1 MAEPRALR
9 WPIGLLLLASC
20 TGQFGDLPANGDDD
34 GDGEATAPLCDA
46 IEPGESPLRRMTR
59 VEYDNTIFD
68 LLGDDSRPARGFVP
82 EEESLGFNNQ
92 AAALVVS
99 PLLAEQYMTAA
110 EGIAARAVGKLLGG
124 APACREAAAG
134 AACRGEIAALVASL
148 GKRAF
153 RRPLADDEIAE
164 FAALFDRGLD
174 LGETPD
180 DASTGLALVVQ
191 AMLQSP
197 HFLYRVEF
205 GMPDPAE
212 GDVVPLTSYEIA
224 SRLSYLLWGTMP
236 DDALFAAAEQGALGT
251 GAEIE
256 AQARRMLADP
266 RAREAVKN
274 FHRQWLGLSKI
285 DEIAAG
291 GRDPELYPEYRDE
304 LLPLFQTETEAFL
317 DHAIF
322 EEDASVS
329 TLFTA
334 SYSMMNRELAELYGV
349 KGPKGEAFERVELDP
364 SQRAGFLTHAGLLSL
379 YAKPNRSSPVH
390 RGRFVRQS
398 LLCQIPPPP
407 PDVVPEPPM
416 VDRTKTTREQF
427 SQHVSDPGCRSCH
440 TLLDPIGFGFE
451 HYDALGR
458 WRDAENGIPVDASGE
473 LTQTD
478 TDGPFDGAV
487 ELAHRLAES
496 EQVRA
501 CVVKQWFRFGYGR
514 AEQREDACSLS
525 QATQAFEASR
535 YNIRAL
541 LVALT
546 QTDAFRYRR
555 AIYVGGDVGGDA
567 GSRAAD
573 DTGSAAEGAPG
584 GEP

>member
-1 MAEPRALR
+1 
-9 WPIGLLLLASC
+9 
-20 TGQFGDLPANGDDD
+20 
-34 GDGEATAPLCDA
+34 
-46 IEPGESPLRRMTR
+46 
-59 VEYDNTIFD
+59 V
-68 LLGDDSRPARGFVP
+68 
-82 EEESLGFNNQ
+82 
-92 AAALVVS
+92 
-99 PLLAEQYMTAA
+99 
-110 EGIAARAVGKLLGG
+110 
-124 APACREAAAG
+124 
-134 AACRGEIAALVASL
+134 AALVASF

-153 RRPLADDEIAE
+153 RRPLAEDEIAD
-164 FAALFDRGLD
+164 FVALFRRGIA
-174 LGETPD
+174 LGDTPD
-180 DASTGLALVVQ
+180 DASTGLALVLQ

-197 HFLYRVEF
+197 HFLYRVEL
-205 GMPDPAE
+205 GMPDPVE
-212 GDVVPLTSYEIA
+212 DDVVPLTSYEIA

-236 DDALFAAAEQGALGT
+236 DGALFAAAERGALGT
-251 GAEIE
+251 AAEIE
-256 AQARRMLADP
+256 AQARRMLEDP
-266 RAREAVKN
+266 RAREAVKS
-274 FHRQWLGLSKI
+274 FHRQWLGLAKI

-291 GRDPELYPEYRDE
+291 GKDPKLYPEYKDE
-304 LLPLFQTETEAFL
+304 LLPLFQAETEAFL

-322 EEDASVS
+322 EQDASVS
-329 TLFTA
+329 ALFTA
-334 SYSMMNRELAELYGV
+334 PYSMMNRELAAFYGV
-349 KGPKGEAFERVELDP
+349 EGGPKGDAFERVELDP
-364 SQRAGFLTHAGLLSL
+364 SQRAGFVTHAGLLAL

-416 VDRTKTTREQF
+416 VDPTKTTREQF
-427 SQHVSDPGCRSCH
+427 AQHTSDPGCKSCH

-478 TDGPFDGAV
+478 IDGPFDGAV
-487 ELAHRLAES
+487 ELAHRLAQS

-514 AEQREDACSLS
+514 AEQSEDGCSLA
-525 QATQAFEASR
+525 QATRAFEASG

-555 AIYVGGDVGGDA
+555 MI
-567 GSRAAD
+567 RAP
-573 DTGSAAEGAPG
+573 GAAEGGAE

>member
-9 WPIGLLLLASC
+9 WPIGLLLFSAC
-20 TGQFGDLPANGDDD
+20 TGQFGDLPTTGGDED
-34 GDGEATAPLCDA
+34 EEVESPLCTS

-59 VEYDNTIFD
+59 LEYDNTVFD
-68 LLGDDSRPARGFVP
+68 LLGDDSRPASGFAR

-99 PLLAEQYMTAA
+99 PLLAEQYMIAS
-110 EGIAARAVGKLLGG
+110 EGIAARASGKLLAEVPSCLG
-124 APACREAAAG
+124 AAGG
-134 AACRGEIAALVASL
+134 AACRDELRAFIASF

-164 FAALFDRGLD
+164 LEALFQRGTA
-174 LGETPD
+174 LGEVEG
-180 DASTGLALVVQ
+180 DARTGLELVLQ

-197 HFLYRVEF
+197 HFLYRVEL
-205 GMPDPAE
+205 GMPDPVE
-212 GDVVPLTSYEIA
+212 GDVVPLTPYEIA

-236 DDALFAAAEQGALGT
+236 DDALFAAAERGELAT
-251 GAEIE
+251 AEQIK
-256 AQARRMLADP
+256 AQAERMLEDD

-274 FHRQWLGLSKI
+274 FHRQWLGLAKI

-291 GRDPELYPEYRDE
+291 GKDPSLYPDYRDE
-304 LLPLFQTETEAFL
+304 LLPLFQAETEAFL

-322 EEDASVS
+322 VDDASV
-329 TLFTA
+329 TELFTA
-334 SYSMMNRELAELYGV
+334 PYSMMNRELAEFYGIEG
-349 KGPKGEAFERVELDP
+349 GPKGSAFERVELDP
-364 SQRAGFLTHAGLLSL
+364 SQRAGFLTHAGLLAL

-407 PDVVPEPPM
+407 PDMVPEPPM
-416 VDRTKTTREQF
+416 VDPTKTTREQF
-427 SQHVSDPGCRSCH
+427 AQHVSDPNCRSCH
-440 TLLDPIGFGFE
+440 AMLDPIGFGFE

-458 WRDAENGIPVDASGE
+458 WRDRENGIPIDASGE

-478 TDGPFDGAV
+478 VDGPFDGAV
-487 ELAHRLAES
+487 ELAHRLAQS

-514 AEQREDACSLS
+514 AEQREDACSVA
-525 QATQAFEASR
+525 QVNQAFEASR
-535 YNIRAL
+535 FNIKAL

-546 QTDAFRYRR
+546 QTDAFRYRH
-555 AIYVGGDVGGDA
+555 AVV
-567 GSRAAD
+567 
-573 DTGSAAEGAPG
+573 AEG
-584 GEP
+584 EL

>member
-20 TGQFGDLPANGDDD
+20 SGQFGELPAHDGD
-34 GDGEATAPLCDA
+34 DGEATAPLCTA

-59 VEYDNTIFD
+59 VEYDNTIAD
-68 LLGDDSRPARGFVP
+68 LLGDETRPARGFVP

-99 PLLAEQYMTAA
+99 PLLAEQYMAAA
-110 EGIAARAVGKLLGG
+110 EGIAERAAGKLLGE
-124 APACREAAAG
+124 APACREAAGG
-134 AACRGEIAALVASL
+134 AACREEIAALVASL

-153 RRPLADDEIAE
+153 RRPLAEDEIDD
-164 FAALFDRGLD
+164 FVALFQRGIA
-174 LGETPD
+174 LGDAPD
-180 DASTGLALVVQ
+180 DAPTGLALVVQ

-197 HFLYRVEF
+197 HFLYRVEL
-205 GMPDPAE
+205 GMPDPVE
-212 GDVVPLTSYEIA
+212 GDVVQLTSYEVA

-236 DDALFAAAEQGALGT
+236 DDALFTAAERGALGT
-251 GAEIE
+251 AAEIE
-256 AQARRMLADP
+256 AQARRMLEDP

-274 FHRQWLGLSKI
+274 FHRQWLGLAKI
-285 DEIAAG
+285 DEVAAG
-291 GRDPELYPEYRDE
+291 GKDPELYPEYRDE
-304 LLPLFQTETEAFL
+304 LLSLFQAETEAFL

-322 EEDASVS
+322 EEDASVT

-334 SYSMMNRELAELYGV
+334 PYSMMNRELAEFYGV
-349 KGPKGEAFERVELDP
+349 EGGPRGDAFERVALDP
-364 SQRAGFLTHAGLLSL
+364 SQRAGFVTHAGLLSL

-416 VDRTKTTREQF
+416 VDPTKTTREQF

-440 TLLDPIGFGFE
+440 ALLDPIGFGFE

-478 TDGPFDGAV
+478 VDGPFDGAV

-501 CVVKQWFRFGYGR
+501 CVVKQWFRFGQGR
-514 AEQREDACSLS
+514 AEQGEDACSLS
-525 QATQAFEASR
+525 QATQAFEASG
-535 YNIRAL
+535 YNIKAL

-555 AIYVGGDVGGDA
+555 AIVAPSAEGG
-567 GSRAAD
+567 
-573 DTGSAAEGAPG
+573 AAEG
-584 GEP
+584 EP

>member
-1 MAEPRALR
+1 MADPRALR
-9 WPIGLLLLASC
+9 WPIGLLLFASC
-20 TGQFGDLPANGDDD
+20 TGQFGDLPTHHDEED
-34 GDGEATAPLCDA
+34 GGGEAAAPLCTT

-59 VEYDNTIFD
+59 AEYDNTIFD

-99 PLLAEQYMTAA
+99 PLLAEQYMFAA
-110 EGIAARAVGKLLGG
+110 ESIAERAVDRLLDEVPSCRGAAESDACRAEVEAFIAAF
-124 APACREAAAG
+124 
-134 AACRGEIAALVASL
+134 
-148 GKRAF
+148 GKRAY
-153 RRPLADDEIAE
+153 RRPLAADEVTELAE
-164 FAALFDRGLD
+164 LFEQGLTLSEASNDARTAL
-174 LGETPD
+174 
-180 DASTGLALVVQ
+180 SLVVQ

-205 GMPDPAE
+205 GMPDPVE
-212 GDVVPLTSYEIA
+212 GDVVPLTPYEIA

-236 DDALFAAAEQGALGT
+236 DEELFAAAERGALST
-251 GAEIE
+251 AAEIE
-256 AQARRMLADP
+256 AQARRMLEDP
-266 RAREAVKN
+266 RAREAVKS
-274 FHRQWLGLSKI
+274 FHRQWLGLEKI
-285 DEIAAG
+285 HEIAAG
-291 GRDPELYPEYRDE
+291 GKDPELYPDYRDE
-304 LLPLFQTETEAFL
+304 LLPLFQAETEAFL
-317 DHAIF
+317 EHAIF
-322 EEDASVS
+322 EQDASVT

-334 SYSMMNRELAELYGV
+334 SYSMMNRELAAFYGIEG
-349 KGPKGEAFERVELDP
+349 GPRGDAFERVELDP
-364 SQRAGFLTHAGLLSL
+364 SQRAGFITHAGLLAL

-416 VDRTKTTREQF
+416 VDPTKTTREQF
-427 SQHVSDPGCRSCH
+427 SQHVADAGCRSCH
-440 TLLDPIGFGFE
+440 KLLDPIGFGFE

-458 WRDAENGIPVDASGE
+458 WRDTENGIPVDASGE

-478 TDGPFDGAV
+478 VDGPFDGAV
-487 ELAHRLAES
+487 ELAHRLAAS

-501 CVVKQWFRFGYGR
+501 CVVKQWFRFGHGR
-514 AEQREDACSLS
+514 AEQSADRCSLA
-525 QATQAFEASR
+525 QATEAFEASN
-535 YNIRAL
+535 YNIKAL

-555 AIYVGGDVGGDA
+555 MIKA
-567 GSRAAD
+567 SEAAPS
-573 DTGSAAEGAPG
+573 GPE

>member
-20 TGQFGDLPANGDDD
+20 SGQFGDLPADD
-34 GDGEATAPLCDA
+34 GGGEATAPLCTTV
-46 IEPGESPLRRMTR
+46 EPGESPLRRMTR
-59 VEYDNTIFD
+59 VEYDNTVFD

-110 EGIAARAVGKLLGG
+110 EGVAERATGKLLGE

-153 RRPLADDEIAE
+153 RRPLADDEVAELVELFQRGIA
-164 FAALFDRGLD
+164 
-174 LGETPD
+174 LGEAPD

-197 HFLYRVEF
+197 HFLYRVEL
-205 GMPDPAE
+205 GMPDPVE
-212 GDVVPLTSYEIA
+212 GDVVPLSSYEIA

-236 DDALFAAAEQGALGT
+236 DDALFAAADRGELGT
-251 GAEIE
+251 AAEIE
-256 AQARRMLADP
+256 AQARRMLESP

-274 FHRQWLGLSKI
+274 FHRQWLGLADI

-291 GRDPELYPEYRDE
+291 GKDPALYPEYRDE
-304 LLPLFQTETEAFL
+304 LLPLFQAETEAFL

-322 EEDASVS
+322 EEDASVGA
-329 TLFTA
+329 LFTA
-334 SYSMMNRELAELYGV
+334 PYSMMNRELAEFYGV
-349 KGPKGEAFERVELDP
+349 EGPRGEAFERVALDP
-364 SQRAGFLTHAGLLSL
+364 SQRAGFVTHAGLLAL
-379 YAKPNRSSPVH
+379 YAKPDRSSPVH

-416 VDRTKTTREQF
+416 VDPTKTTREQF
-427 SQHVSDPGCRSCH
+427 SQHVSDAGCRSCH
-440 TLLDPIGFGFE
+440 ALLDPIGFGFE

-458 WRDAENGIPVDASGE
+458 WRATENGLPVDASGE

-478 TDGPFDGAV
+478 IDGPFDGAV

-514 AEQREDACSLS
+514 AEQSEDACSLS
-525 QATQAFEASR
+525 QATQAFEASGH
-535 YNIRAL
+535 NIKAL

-555 AIYVGGDVGGDA
+555 MIAAGG
-567 GSRAAD
+567 AD
-573 DTGSAAEGAPG
+573 GAAAEG
-584 GEP
+584 EP

>member
-20 TGQFGDLPANGDDD
+20 SGQFGDLPADD
-34 GDGEATAPLCDA
+34 GGGEATAPLCTTV
-46 IEPGESPLRRMTR
+46 EPGESPLRRMTR
-59 VEYDNTIFD
+59 VEYDNTVFD
-68 LLGDDSRPARGFVP
+68 LLGDDSRPARSFVP

-110 EGIAARAVGKLLGG
+110 EGIAGRAAGKLLGE

-134 AACRGEIAALVASL
+134 AACRGEVAALVASL

-153 RRPLADDEIAE
+153 RRPLAEDEVAGFVELFQRGIA
-164 FAALFDRGLD
+164 
-174 LGETPD
+174 LGEAPD

-197 HFLYRVEF
+197 HFLYRVEL
-205 GMPDPAE
+205 GMPDPVE
-212 GDVVPLTSYEIA
+212 GDVVQLSSYEIA

-236 DDALFAAAEQGALGT
+236 DDALFAAADRGELGT
-251 GAEIE
+251 AAEIE
-256 AQARRMLADP
+256 AQARRMLESP

-274 FHRQWLGLSKI
+274 FHRQWLGLADI

-291 GRDPELYPEYRDE
+291 GKDPALYPEYRDE
-304 LLPLFQTETEAFL
+304 LLPLFQAETEAFL

-322 EEDASVS
+322 EQDASVGA
-329 TLFTA
+329 LFTA
-334 SYSMMNRELAELYGV
+334 PYSMMNRELAEFYGV
-349 KGPKGEAFERVELDP
+349 EGPRGEAFERVALDP
-364 SQRAGFLTHAGLLSL
+364 SQRAGFVTHAGLLAL
-379 YAKPNRSSPVH
+379 YAKPDRSSPVH

-416 VDRTKTTREQF
+416 VDPTKTTREQF
-427 SQHVSDPGCRSCH
+427 SQHVSDAGCRSCH
-440 TLLDPIGFGFE
+440 ALLDPIGFGFE

-458 WRDAENGIPVDASGE
+458 WRDTENGIPVDASGE

-478 TDGPFDGAV
+478 IDGPFDGAV

-514 AEQREDACSLS
+514 AEQSEDACSLS
-525 QATQAFEASR
+525 QATQAFEASGH
-535 YNIRAL
+535 NIKAL

-555 AIYVGGDVGGDA
+555 MIAAGG
-567 GSRAAD
+567 AD
-573 DTGSAAEGAPG
+573 GAAAEG
-584 GEP
+584 EP

>member
-20 TGQFGDLPANGDDD
+20 SGQFGDLPATDDDD
-34 GDGEATAPLCDA
+34 GGEATAPLCA
-46 IEPGESPLRRMTR
+46 SIEPGESPLRRMTR
-59 VEYDNTIFD
+59 VEYDNTILD
-68 LLGDDSRPARGFVP
+68 LLGDDSHPARGFVP

-110 EGIAARAVGKLLGG
+110 EGIAARAAGKLLGE
-124 APACREAAAG
+124 APSCSGAAAG
-134 AACRGEIAALVASL
+134 AACRGEIAALIASL

-153 RRPLADDEIAE
+153 RRPLAEDEIAE
-164 FAALFDRGLD
+164 LTALFDRGLG
-174 LGETPD
+174 LGDTPD
-180 DASTGLALVVQ
+180 DASTGLSLVVQ

-197 HFLYRVEF
+197 HFLYRVEL
-205 GMPDPAE
+205 GMPDPVE

-236 DDALFAAAEQGALGT
+236 DDALFAAAEAGALGT
-251 GAEIE
+251 AAEIE
-256 AQARRMLADP
+256 AQARRMLDDP

-304 LLPLFQTETEAFL
+304 LLPLFQAETEAFL

-334 SYSMMNRELAELYGV
+334 SYSVMNRELAELYGV
-349 KGPKGEAFERVELDP
+349 EGGPKGEAFERVELDP

-440 TLLDPIGFGFE
+440 ALLDPIGFGFE

-478 TDGPFDGAV
+478 IDGPFDGAV
-487 ELAHRLAES
+487 ELARRLAES

-525 QATQAFEASR
+525 QATEAFEASR

-555 AIYVGGDVGGDA
+555 EINVGGNVGDDA
-567 GSRAAD
+567 GGASER
-573 DTGSAAEGAPG
+573 APG

>member
-20 TGQFGDLPANGDDD
+20 SGQFGDLPADD
-34 GDGEATAPLCDA
+34 GGGEATAPLCTTV
-46 IEPGESPLRRMTR
+46 EPGESPLRRMTR

-110 EGIAARAVGKLLGG
+110 EAIAGRATGKLLGE

-153 RRPLADDEIAE
+153 RRPLAEDEVASFVELFQRGIA
-164 FAALFDRGLD
+164 
-174 LGETPD
+174 LGDAPD

-197 HFLYRVEF
+197 HFLYRVEL
-205 GMPDPAE
+205 GMPDPVE
-212 GDVVPLTSYEIA
+212 GDVVPLSSYETA

-236 DDALFAAAEQGALGT
+236 DDALFAAADRGELGT
-251 GAEIE
+251 AAEIE
-256 AQARRMLADP
+256 AQARRMLESP

-274 FHRQWLGLSKI
+274 FHRQWLGLADI

-291 GRDPELYPEYRDE
+291 GKDPELYPEYRDE
-304 LLPLFQTETEAFL
+304 LLPLFQAETEAFL

-329 TLFTA
+329 VLFTA
-334 SYSMMNRELAELYGV
+334 PYSMMNRELAEFYGV
-349 KGPKGEAFERVELDP
+349 EGPRGEAFERVALDP
-364 SQRAGFLTHAGLLSL
+364 SQRAGFVTHAGLLAL
-379 YAKPNRSSPVH
+379 YAKPDRSSPVH

-416 VDRTKTTREQF
+416 VDPTKTTREQF
-427 SQHVSDPGCRSCH
+427 SQHVSDSGCRSCH
-440 TLLDPIGFGFE
+440 ALLDPIGFGFE

-458 WRDAENGIPVDASGE
+458 WRDTENGIPVDASGE

-478 TDGPFDGAV
+478 IDGPFDGAV

-514 AEQREDACSLS
+514 AEQSEDACSLS
-525 QATQAFEASR
+525 QATQAFEASGH
-535 YNIRAL
+535 NIKAL

-555 AIYVGGDVGGDA
+555 MIAAGG
-567 GSRAAD
+567 AD
-573 DTGSAAEGAPG
+573 GAAAEG
-584 GEP
+584 EP

>member
-1 MAEPRALR
+1 MAEPRSLR

-20 TGQFGDLPANGDDD
+20 TGQYGDLPAHE
-34 GDGEATAPLCDA
+34 GDGEATAPLCTG

-59 VEYDNTIFD
+59 AEYDNTIFD
-68 LLGDDSRPARGFVP
+68 LLGDDSRPARDFVP

-110 EGIAARAVGKLLGG
+110 EGVAARAVGKLVRE
-124 APACREAAAG
+124 APACLEAAAG
-134 AACRGEIAALVASL
+134 EACRGEVAALVASF
-148 GKRAF
+148 GERAF
-153 RRPLADDEIAE
+153 RRPLAEDEIAD
-164 FAALFDRGLD
+164 FVALFRRGIA
-174 LGETPD
+174 LGDTPD
-180 DASTGLALVVQ
+180 DASTGLALVLQ

-197 HFLYRVEF
+197 HFLYRVEL
-205 GMPDPAE
+205 GMPDPVEA
-212 GDVVPLTSYEIA
+212 DVVPLTSYEIA

-236 DDALFAAAEQGALGT
+236 DGALFAAAERGALGT
-251 GAEIE
+251 AAEIE
-256 AQARRMLADP
+256 AQARRMLEDP
-266 RAREAVKN
+266 RAREAVKS
-274 FHRQWLGLSKI
+274 FHRQWLGLAKI

-291 GRDPELYPEYRDE
+291 GKDPKLYPEYKDE
-304 LLPLFQTETEAFL
+304 LLPLFQAETEAFL

-322 EEDASVS
+322 EQDASVS
-329 TLFTA
+329 ALFTA
-334 SYSMMNRELAELYGV
+334 PYSMMNRELAAFYGV
-349 KGPKGEAFERVELDP
+349 EGGPRGDAFERVELDP
-364 SQRAGFLTHAGLLSL
+364 SQRAGFVTHAGLLAL

-416 VDRTKTTREQF
+416 VDPTKTTREQF
-427 SQHVSDPGCRSCH
+427 AQHTSDPGCRSCH

-478 TDGPFDGAV
+478 IDGPFDGAV

-514 AEQREDACSLS
+514 AEQSEDSCSLA
-525 QATQAFEASR
+525 QATRAFEASG

-555 AIYVGGDVGGDA
+555 MI
-567 GSRAAD
+567 RAA
-573 DTGSAAEGAPG
+573 GAAEGGAE

>member
-20 TGQFGDLPANGDDD
+20 SGQFGDLPAHD
-34 GDGEATAPLCDA
+34 GDGEATAPLCTA

-59 VEYDNTIFD
+59 VEYDNTIAD

-110 EGIAARAVGKLLGG
+110 EGIAERAAGKLLGE
-124 APACREAAAG
+124 APACREAAGG
-134 AACRGEIAALVASL
+134 AACREEIAALVASL

-153 RRPLADDEIAE
+153 RRPLAEDEVDE
-164 FAALFDRGLD
+164 LVALFQRGLA
-174 LGETPD
+174 LGDAPADAPD
-180 DASTGLALVVQ
+180 AASTGLSLVVQ

-197 HFLYRVEF
+197 HFLYRVEL
-205 GMPDPAE
+205 GMPDPVE
-212 GDVVPLTSYEIA
+212 GDVVPLTSYEVA

-236 DDALFAAAEQGALGT
+236 DDALFTAAERGALGT
-251 GAEIE
+251 AAEIE
-256 AQARRMLADP
+256 AQARRMLEDP

-274 FHRQWLGLSKI
+274 FHRQWLGLAKI
-285 DEIAAG
+285 DEVAAG
-291 GRDPELYPEYRDE
+291 GKDPELYPEYRDE
-304 LLPLFQTETEAFL
+304 LLSLFQAETEAFL

-322 EEDASVS
+322 EEDASVT

-334 SYSMMNRELAELYGV
+334 PYSMMNRELAEFYGV
-349 KGPKGEAFERVELDP
+349 EGGPRGEAFERVALDP
-364 SQRAGFLTHAGLLSL
+364 SQRAGFVTHAGLLSL

-390 RGRFVRQS
+390 RGRWVRQS

-407 PDVVPEPPM
+407 PDVVPEPPT
-416 VDRTKTTREQF
+416 VDPTKTTREQF

-440 TLLDPIGFGFE
+440 ALLDPIGFGFE

-478 TDGPFDGAV
+478 VDGPFDGAV
-487 ELAHRLAES
+487 ELAHRLADS

-501 CVVKQWFRFGYGR
+501 CVVKQWFRFGHGR
-514 AEQREDACSLS
+514 AEQGEDACSLS
-525 QATQAFEASR
+525 QATQAFEASG
-535 YNIRAL
+535 YNIKAL

-555 AIYVGGDVGGDA
+555 VIVAPSAEG
-567 GSRAAD
+567 
-573 DTGSAAEGAPG
+573 AAEG
-584 GEP
+584 EP

>member
-1 MAEPRALR
+1 M
-9 WPIGLLLLASC
+9 LLLASC
-20 TGQFGDLPANGDDD
+20 TGQFGDLPAHD
-34 GDGEATAPLCDA
+34 GAGGGGEATAPLCTT

-99 PLLAEQYMTAA
+99 PLLAEQYMSAA
-110 EGIAARAVGKLLGG
+110 ESIAARAVGRLLDEV
-124 APACREAAAG
+124 PSCREAAG
-134 AACRGEIAALVASL
+134 GDACRDEVEAFIAAF

-153 RRPLADDEIAE
+153 RRPLAADEVAE
-164 FAALFDRGLD
+164 LAELFRQGLT
-174 LGETPD
+174 LGEAPD
-180 DASTGLALVVQ
+180 VADAETGLSLVVQ

-205 GMPDPAE
+205 GMPDPVE

-251 GAEIE
+251 AEEIE
-256 AQARRMLADP
+256 AHARRMLEDP
-266 RAREAVKN
+266 RAREAVKS
-274 FHRQWLGLSKI
+274 FHRQWLGLEKI
-285 DEIAAG
+285 GEIAAG
-291 GRDPELYPEYRDE
+291 GKDPELYPEYRDE
-304 LLPLFQTETEAFL
+304 LLPLFQAETEAFL

-322 EEDASVS
+322 EQDASVS

-349 KGPKGEAFERVELDP
+349 EGGPRGEAFERVELDP
-364 SQRAGFLTHAGLLSL
+364 SQRAGFITHAGLLSL

-416 VDRTKTTREQF
+416 VDPTKTTREQF
-427 SQHVSDPGCRSCH
+427 SQHVADPGCRSCH
-440 TLLDPIGFGFE
+440 KLLDPIGFGFE

-458 WRDAENGIPVDASGE
+458 WRDTENGIPVDASGE

-478 TDGPFDGAV
+478 VDGPFDGAV

-501 CVVKQWFRFGYGR
+501 CVVKQWFRFGHGR
-514 AEQREDACSLS
+514 AEQGEDHCSIA
-525 QATQAFEASR
+525 QATEAFEASS
-535 YNIRAL
+535 YNIKAL

-555 AIYVGGDVGGDA
+555 AIDASGAAPGG
-567 GSRAAD
+567 
-573 DTGSAAEGAPG
+573 PG

>member
-20 TGQFGDLPANGDDD
+20 TGQYGDLPAHD
-34 GDGEATAPLCDA
+34 GDGEATGPLCATID
-46 IEPGESPLRRMTR
+46 PGESPLRRMTR

-68 LLGDDSRPARGFVP
+68 LLGDDSRPAQGFVP

-99 PLLAEQYMTAA
+99 PLLAEQYMSAA
-110 EGIAARAVGKLLGG
+110 EGIAARAAGKLLGEL
-124 APACREAAAG
+124 PACREAAGG
-134 AACRGEIAALVASL
+134 AACRGEAAALLASL

-153 RRPLADDEIAE
+153 RRPLAEDEVE
-164 FAALFDRGLD
+164 ELVALFQRGLA
-174 LGETPD
+174 LGDTPD
-180 DASTGLALVVQ
+180 DASTGLELALQ
-191 AMLQSP
+191 AVLQSP
-197 HFLYRVEF
+197 HFLYRVEL
-205 GMPDPAE
+205 GMPDPVEA
-212 GDVVPLTSYEIA
+212 DVVPLSSYEVA

-236 DDALFAAAEQGALGT
+236 DDALFTAAEQGALGT
-251 GAEIE
+251 AAEIE
-256 AQARRMLADP
+256 AQARRMLEDP
-266 RAREAVKN
+266 RAREAAKN
-274 FHRQWLGLSKI
+274 FHRQWLGLAKI
-285 DEIAAG
+285 DEVAAG
-291 GRDPELYPEYRDE
+291 GKDPELYPEYRDE
-304 LLPLFQTETEAFL
+304 LLGLFQAETEAFL

-322 EEDASVS
+322 EQDASVS

-334 SYSMMNRELAELYGV
+334 PYSMMNRELAEFYGI
-349 KGPKGEAFERVELDP
+349 KGGPRGEAFEEVALDP
-364 SQRAGFLTHAGLLSL
+364 SQRAGFVTHAGLLSL

-416 VDRTKTTREQF
+416 VDPTKTTREQF
-427 SQHVSDPGCRSCH
+427 SQHVSDPGCKSCH
-440 TLLDPIGFGFE
+440 ALLDPIGFGFE

-458 WRDAENGIPVDASGE
+458 WRDAENGIPIDASGE

-478 TDGPFDGAV
+478 IDGPFDGAV

-501 CVVKQWFRFGYGR
+501 CVVKQWFRFGHGR
-514 AEQREDACSLS
+514 AEQSADSCSIS
-525 QATQAFEASR
+525 QATQAFESSG
-535 YNIRAL
+535 YNIKAL

-555 AIYVGGDVGGDA
+555 LISAGGDA
-567 GSRAAD
+567 EGNAGAAAD
-573 DTGSAAEGAPG
+573 GAEG
-584 GEP
+584 EP